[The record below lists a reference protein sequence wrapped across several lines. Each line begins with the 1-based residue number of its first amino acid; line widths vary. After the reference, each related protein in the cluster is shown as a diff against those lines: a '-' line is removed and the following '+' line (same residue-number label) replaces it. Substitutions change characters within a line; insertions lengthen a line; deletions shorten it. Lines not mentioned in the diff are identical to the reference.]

1 MDEQIPYIV
10 EELYNHF
17 VMSPDPRLWP
27 DRLSD
32 KPVLG
37 HGLYAFYQGLR
48 LGVQLT
54 DACLEKV
61 TA

>member
-1 MDEQIPYIV
+1 MDEQIPCIA
-10 EELYNHF
+10 EALYNHF
-17 VMSPDPRLWP
+17 VMPPDPRFWP
-27 DRLSD
+27 DRLSG

-48 LGVQLT
+48 LGVRLT
-54 DACLEKV
+54 GACLEKV